1 MRWTPW
7 PPIRRALRSGV
18 LACALLGIAAT
29 AAAEPVVAWIDEAYP
44 PHQFVDPRGEPAGFD
59 VDLLR
64 AVAKA
69 EGLELELRTAPW
81 SEILGRLEA
90 GRIDVNP
97 GVFRSAERERR
108 LDFSVATAPAHYA
121 IFVRD
126 GSGIASRDELENK
139 RVLVN
144 RGGYHEERIRAEQIP
159 VAPVE
164 ADNTEQAILRLAAG
178 EADAAVVLNTAALYF
193 IRTHGLRNVRSL
205 PDPLEG
211 LELRFAVPAGREAL
225 LLRLNDGLAQVR
237 ASGAY
242 DALYDR
248 WFGVL
253 KPPGVPVGRALWVL
267 GASLLALAVV
277 GGGSALWSR
286 SLQREVERRTHEL
299 LDSDAR
305 LRATLAAARDV
316 GIVVAEAPG
325 DGARILEFS
334 EGAERLFGY
343 ARGEVLGR
351 PAGILR
357 SSDDVELHGDSLG
370 SLDPEGRRS
379 RETELLRKT
388 DERFPAFVV
397 TTRLPGDD
405 NQDARLLYV
414 LFDLTERRVAEE
426 AQQRLRERLRK
437 TETMHA
443 LGRLAGGIAHDFNN
457 ILTAMLGN
465 AQLLSKDLEPGS
477 EPAQRVDEIEEAGRA
492 AADLVRQ
499 LLDFARRRPSSRRP
513 TTWNQALDGVQALLA
528 RLLPVNIR
536 FEVRPVQEAWRFKMD
551 PSQAQQVVMNL
562 VLNARDAIEGAGRIE
577 LRTENRVVD
586 GRPMA
591 VLWVR
596 DDGAGMDTAT
606 LEHIFEPFFSTR
618 SHERGTGLGLA
629 TAHSIAESCGGGIEV
644 ESTPG
649 QGTTFRV
656 SVPRL
661 ELREPRRDG

>member
-1 MRWTPW
+1 
-7 PPIRRALRSGV
+7 
-18 LACALLGIAAT
+18 LLGIAAT
-29 AAAEPVVAWIDEAYP
+29 ATAEPVVAWIDEAYP
-44 PHQFVDPRGEPAGFD
+44 PHQFADARGEPAGFD
-59 VDLLR
+59 VELLR
-64 AVAKA
+64 AVAET
-69 EGLELELRTAPW
+69 EGIELELRTAPW
-81 SEILGRLEA
+81 AEILQRLEA

-121 IFVRD
+121 IFVRE
-126 GSGIASRDELENK
+126 GAGIATREDLRD
-139 RVLVN
+139 RSVLIN
-144 RGGYHEERIRAEQIP
+144 RSSYHEEQIRTEQIP
-159 VAPVE
+159 VEPIGA
-164 ADNTEQAILRLAAG
+164 ANAEQAILRLAAG

-193 IRTHGLRNVRSL
+193 IRTHDVRNVRSL
-205 PDPLEG
+205 PDPLET
-211 LELRFAVPAGREAL
+211 LELRFAVPAGHEDL
-225 LLRLNDGLAQVR
+225 LLRLNDGLVRVR

-253 KPPGVPVGRALWVL
+253 KPPGVPVGRVLWVL

-286 SLQREVERRTHEL
+286 SLQREVERRTREL

-316 GIVVAEAPG
+316 GFVVAEAPG
-325 DGARILEFS
+325 DGARIVEFS

-343 ARGEVLGR
+343 ARSEVLGR

-357 SSDDVELHGDSLG
+357 SSDDVERHGDSLG

-388 DERFPAFVV
+388 DEHFPAFVV

-405 NQDARLLYV
+405 DHGARLLYV
-414 LFDLTERRVAEE
+414 LFDLTERRIAEE

-437 TETMHA
+437 TETMQA

-492 AADLVRQ
+492 AGDLVRQ
-499 LLDFARRRPSSRRP
+499 LLDFARRRPSSPRP
-513 TTWNQALDGVQALLA
+513 TSWNQALEGVESLLA

-562 VLNARDAIEGAGRIE
+562 VLNARDAIEGEGRIE

-586 GRPMA
+586 GRPMG
-591 VLWVR
+591 VLCVR
-596 DDGAGMDTAT
+596 DDGIGMDAKTV
-606 LEHIFEPFFSTR
+606 EHIFEPFFSTR
-618 SHERGTGLGLA
+618 SRERGTGLGLA
-629 TAHSIAESCGGGIEV
+629 TVHTITESCGGAIDV

-649 QGTTFRV
+649 KGTTFRI